1 MSEQVLSLKRLVARI
16 DEKRPTCRSCGAVL
30 YGSDIGQC
38 GPHDGGYHVE
48 GFEEKRWV
56 YVTCAS
62 CGYDNSLPKIW
73 EELA

>member
-1 MSEQVLSLKRLVARI
+1 MSEQVLSLERLAAQI
-16 DEKRPTCRSCGAVL
+16 
-30 YGSDIGQC
+30 
-38 GPHDGGYHVE
+38 
-48 GFEEKRWV
+48 EEKRWV